1 MSFVLDASVALA
13 WCFEDEK
20 NPYADSVLDA
30 LDHSEG
36 LVPSIWSFE
45 VANVLALSERAGRLD
60 LLRSAWFIRFLN
72 DLPIL
77 VDERSSSR
85 AFGETIALARA
96 QNLTVYDAAYLEVA
110 LRVGARLATQDN
122 ALRAAALKLGVAF
135 TAT

>member
-20 NPYADSVLDA
+20 NPYADSVLYA
-30 LDHSEG
+30 LDNSEG

-60 LLRSAWFIRFLN
+60 LPRSAWFIRFLN

-135 TAT
+135 TVS